1 MVSRP
6 GEVVKLSSSLDRG
19 DQTDMLILDLSK
31 AFDRVW
37 HKQLLRKLHHY
48 DLRGHLHSWITSFLI
63 GRSQVVIVEGSE
75 SESAPVISGVPQG
88 SVLGPLL
95 FLLFINDLPDNI
107 GSNTRLFAD
116 DWCIVYRTIRDHTYQ
131 EALQE
136 DLGRMGRQVRYGNSP
151 PKVQYPKRHQIT
163 LPSQISLSAKRTHSW
178 GTRHHQVPGRRSP
191 VNAVMKKTHWPNHK
205 EIKQHAWILTSNLK
219 VHQRRNQDK
228 CLYQHGQ
235 AQSGILCIRVEPQLE
250 RANTKD
256 PDVPR
261 QGCKIC
267 FQPLQKHQQRIID
280 ACCSRMG
287 ITRIQKDK
295 KSSLPYCLR
304 S

>member
-1 MVSRP
+1 M
-6 GEVVKLSSSLDRG
+6 KLSSSLDRG

-116 DWCIVYRTIRDHTYQ
+116 DCCIVYRTIRDHTYQ

-136 DLGRMGRQVRYGNSP
+136 DLGRMGRQVGYGNSP

-163 LPSQISLSAKRTHSW
+163 LPSQISLSAKRTHS
-178 GTRHHQVPGRRSP
+178 
-191 VNAVMKKTHWPNHK
+191 
-205 EIKQHAWILTSNLK
+205 
-219 VHQRRNQDK
+219 
-228 CLYQHGQ
+228 
-235 AQSGILCIRVEPQLE
+235 
-250 RANTKD
+250 
-256 PDVPR
+256 
-261 QGCKIC
+261 
-267 FQPLQKHQQRIID
+267 
-280 ACCSRMG
+280 
-287 ITRIQKDK
+287 
-295 KSSLPYCLR
+295 
-304 S
+304 